1 MGENGNLGK
10 KCLLL
15 VVNGVNSGRRSHR
28 VRSQE
33 KKKESP
39 SQESP
44 SHRVTESGEEEG
56 VTESGVRSHR
66 VRSQEKKKEEEG
78 RRKKEEG
85 RRKKEEGRRK
95 KEEGRRRKFLSLLFL
110 LLLSCQRAYTLP
122 FHAPPRPCQCC
133 NAESVV
139 IEVYKKAMMG
149 KLKAKTGEHL

>member
-44 SHRVTESGEEEG
+44 S
-56 VTESGVRSHR
+56 
-66 VRSQEKKKEEEG
+66 QEK
-78 RRKKEEG
+78 
-85 RRKKEEGRRK
+85 KKEEGRRK

-133 NAESVV
+133 NAESIV